1 MILVTLFLVFSVS
14 GCYLLKPDHYD
25 VFIYPNKNDLTHH
38 IYAGRFDSV
47 GKWGRWFQNDLT
59 IYVLKGIGFCMT
71 REPRFDAP
79 GDLHHVMG
87 RGIDEV

>member
-1 MILVTLFLVFSVS
+1 M
-14 GCYLLKPDHYD
+14 
-25 VFIYPNKNDLTHH
+25 
-38 IYAGRFDSV
+38 R
-47 GKWGRWFQNDLT
+47 KWGRWFQNDLT

-71 REPRFDAP
+71 REPRFNAP

>member
-1 MILVTLFLVFSVS
+1 MA
-14 GCYLLKPDHYD
+14 YNPDMYAAEKSD
-25 VFIYPNKNDLTHH
+25 SPIVPN
-38 IYAGRFDSV
+38 
-47 GKWGRWFQNDLT
+47 KWGRWFQNDLT